1 MSEEKKSIHG
11 TWSSRWTFIL
21 AATGSAVGLGNIWKF
36 PYMAGDN
43 GGGAFVL
50 VYLACICI
58 IGLPI
63 MLGEIMIGRR
73 GRSSPANSMK
83 SLAAE
88 ANASSAWTLLG
99 ATGALAGL
107 LILSFY
113 SVAAGWAMSYIFSGF
128 QNINAESSSSNFN
141 NLLSSPLSLIFWHTL
156 FISITVL
163 IVARGIL
170 QGLEKWINTLMPMLF
185 LIILMLCLYAMQTGA
200 FLEGLRY
207 LFMPDFSKINPQVML
222 EALGQAFFTLS
233 LGMGAIM
240 AYGAYMP
247 ADQNIGRTAISVA
260 ALDTGVALLAGIA
273 IFPIVFANGL
283 TPSEGPGLVF
293 VTLPIAFSAM
303 PLGILFGTLFFV
315 LLSIAALSSSIS
327 LIEPGVAWLIE
338 SLKVKRITATIL
350 LGFTAWFLGIFSA
363 LSFNL
368 ISEFTIF
375 GRNFFDA
382 TDFLTSQIMLPLGG
396 IFIAIFV
403 GWIMKKEHILEGL
416 GFKEGFL
423 FKAWYLSVRYIAP
436 TLVGL
441 VFLNFFIDLEQYYK
455 LIF

>member
-83 SLAAE
+83 SLAVE
-88 ANASSAWTLLG
+88 ANTTSAWTLLG

-113 SVAAGWAMSYIFSGF
+113 SVAAGWAMSYIFNGF
-128 QNINAESSSSNFN
+128 QNITAESSSSSFN
-141 NLLSSPLSLIFWHTL
+141 NLLSSPSSLIFWHSL
-156 FISITVL
+156 FIAITVF

-170 QGLEKWINTLMPMLF
+170 KGLEKWINTLMPILF
-185 LIILMLCLYAMQTGA
+185 LIILLLCIYAMQTGA

-247 ADQNIGRTAISVA
+247 ANQNIGKTAVSVA

-283 TPSEGPGLVF
+283 APSEGPGLVF

-303 PLGILFGTLFFV
+303 PFGILFGTLFFV

-338 SLKVKRITATIL
+338 SLKIKRITATIL
-350 LGFTAWFLGIFSA
+350 LGFTAWFIGLFSA

-368 ISEFTIF
+368 LSEFTIF
-375 GRNFFDA
+375 GKNFFDA
-382 TDFLTSQIMLPLGG
+382 TDFLTNQIMLPLGG

-403 GWIMKKEHILEGL
+403 GWVMKKEHVLDEL
-416 GFKEGFL
+416 GFQENFI
-423 FKAWYLSVRYIAP
+423 FKAWYFSVRFVAP

-441 VFLNFFIDLEQYYK
+441 VFLYFFL
-455 LIF
+455 

>member
-73 GRSSPANSMK
+73 GRSSPANSMR
-83 SLAAE
+83 SLAVE
-88 ANASSAWTLLG
+88 ANTSSAWTLLG

-113 SVAAGWAMSYIFSGF
+113 SVAAGWAMSYIFNGF
-128 QNINAESSSSNFN
+128 QNITAESSSSSFN
-141 NLLSSPLSLIFWHTL
+141 NLLSSPSSLIFWHTL
-156 FISITVL
+156 FISITVF

-170 QGLEKWINTLMPMLF
+170 QGLEKWINTLMPILF
-185 LIILMLCLYAMQTGA
+185 LIILLLCVYAMQTGA

-247 ADQNIGRTAISVA
+247 ANQNIGRTAVSVA

-283 TPSEGPGLVF
+283 APSEGPGLVF

-338 SLKVKRITATIL
+338 SLKIKRTTATII
-350 LGFTAWFLGIFSA
+350 LGFTAWFLGLFSA

-403 GWIMKKEHILEGL
+403 GWIMKKEHVLDGL
-416 GFKEGFL
+416 GFKEDFI
-423 FKAWYLSVRYIAP
+423 FKAWYFSVRYIAP

-441 VFLNFFIDLEQYYK
+441 VFLNFFIDLEKFYN
-455 LIF
+455 LLF

>member
-83 SLAAE
+83 SLAVE
-88 ANASSAWTLLG
+88 ANTSSAWTLLG

-113 SVAAGWAMSYIFSGF
+113 SVAAGWAMSYIFNGF
-128 QNINAESSSSNFN
+128 QNITAESSSSSFN
-141 NLLSSPLSLIFWHTL
+141 NLLSSPSSLIFWHSL
-156 FISITVL
+156 FIAITIF

-170 QGLEKWINTLMPMLF
+170 KGLEKWINTLMPILF
-185 LIILMLCLYAMQTGA
+185 LIILLLCIYAMQTGA
-200 FLEGLRY
+200 FFEGLRY

-247 ADQNIGRTAISVA
+247 ANQNIGKTAVSVA

-283 TPSEGPGLVF
+283 APSEGPGLVF

-338 SLKVKRITATIL
+338 SLKIKRITATTL
-350 LGFTAWFLGIFSA
+350 LGFTAWFIGLFSA

-368 ISEFTIF
+368 LSEFTIF
-375 GRNFFDA
+375 GKNFFDA
-382 TDFLTSQIMLPLGG
+382 TDFLTNQIMLPLGG

-403 GWIMKKEHILEGL
+403 GWIMKKEHVLDEL
-416 GFKEGFL
+416 GFQENFI
-423 FKAWYLSVRYIAP
+423 FKAWYFSVRFVAP

-441 VFLNFFIDLEQYYK
+441 VFLYFFL
-455 LIF
+455 

>member
-73 GRSSPANSMK
+73 GRSSPANSMR
-83 SLAAE
+83 SLAVE
-88 ANASSAWTLLG
+88 ANTSSAWTLLG

-113 SVAAGWAMSYIFSGF
+113 SVAAGWAMSYIFNGF
-128 QNINAESSSSNFN
+128 QNITAESSSSSFN
-141 NLLSSPLSLIFWHTL
+141 NLLSSPSSLIFWHTL
-156 FISITVL
+156 FISITVF

-170 QGLEKWINTLMPMLF
+170 QGLEKWINTLMPILF
-185 LIILMLCLYAMQTGA
+185 LIILLLCIYAMQTGA

-247 ADQNIGRTAISVA
+247 ANQNIGRTAVSVA

-283 TPSEGPGLVF
+283 APSEGPGLVF

-338 SLKVKRITATIL
+338 SLKIKRTTATII
-350 LGFTAWFLGIFSA
+350 LGFTAWFIGLFSA

-403 GWIMKKEHILEGL
+403 GWIMKKEHVLDGL
-416 GFKEGFL
+416 GFKEDFI
-423 FKAWYLSVRYIAP
+423 FKAWYFSVRYIAP

-441 VFLNFFIDLEQYYK
+441 VFLNFFIDLEKFYN
-455 LIF
+455 LLF

>member
-1 MSEEKKSIHG
+1 MSEDKKSIHG

-50 VYLACICI
+50 VYLACICV

-73 GRSSPANSMK
+73 GRSSPANSMR
-83 SLAAE
+83 SLAKE
-88 ANASSAWTLLG
+88 ANTSSAWTLLG

-113 SVAAGWAMSYIFSGF
+113 SVAAGWAMSYVFNGF
-128 QNINAESSSSNFN
+128 QNITAESSSASFN
-141 NLLSSPLSLIFWHTL
+141 NLLSSPSSLIFWHTL

-170 QGLEKWINTLMPMLF
+170 KGLEKWINTLMPILF
-185 LIILMLCLYAMQTGA
+185 LIILLLCVYAMQTGA

-247 ADQNIGRTAISVA
+247 ANQNIGKTAISVA
-260 ALDTGVALLAGIA
+260 ALDTSVALLAGIA

-283 TPSEGPGLVF
+283 APSEGPGLVF

-303 PLGILFGTLFFV
+303 PFGILFGTLFFV

-338 SLKVKRITATIL
+338 SLRIKRKTATIL
-350 LGFTAWFLGIFSA
+350 LGFTAWFIGLFSA

-403 GWIMKKEHILEGL
+403 GWIMKKEHVLEGL
-416 GFKEGFL
+416 GFKEDII
-423 FKAWYLSVRYIAP
+423 FKAWYFSVRYIAP
-436 TLVGL
+436 VLVGL
-441 VFLNFFIDLEQYYK
+441 VFLNFFID
-455 LIF
+455 F

>member
-1 MSEEKKSIHG
+1 MSEDKKSIHG

-50 VYLACICI
+50 VYLACICV

-73 GRSSPANSMK
+73 GRSSPANSMR
-83 SLAAE
+83 SLAKE
-88 ANASSAWTLLG
+88 ANTSSAWTLLG

-113 SVAAGWAMSYIFSGF
+113 SVAAGWAMSYVFNGF
-128 QNINAESSSSNFN
+128 QNITAESSSASFN
-141 NLLSSPLSLIFWHTL
+141 NLLSSPSSLIFCHTL

-170 QGLEKWINTLMPMLF
+170 KGLEKWINTLMPILF
-185 LIILMLCLYAMQTGA
+185 LIILLLCVYAMQTGA

-247 ADQNIGRTAISVA
+247 PNQNIGKTAISVA

-283 TPSEGPGLVF
+283 APSEGPGLVF

-303 PLGILFGTLFFV
+303 PFGILFGTLFFV
-315 LLSIAALSSSIS
+315 LLSIAALSSSVS

-338 SLKVKRITATIL
+338 SLRIKRKTATIL
-350 LGFTAWFLGIFSA
+350 LGFTAWFIGLFSA

-403 GWIMKKEHILEGL
+403 GWIMKKEHVLEGL
-416 GFKEGFL
+416 GFKEDII
-423 FKAWYLSVRYIAP
+423 FKAWYFSVRYIAP
-436 TLVGL
+436 VLVGL
-441 VFLNFFIDLEQYYK
+441 VFLNFFID
-455 LIF
+455 F

>member
-88 ANASSAWTLLG
+88 ANTTSSWTLLG

-113 SVAAGWAMSYIFSGF
+113 SVAAGWAMSYIFNGF
-128 QNINAESSSSNFN
+128 QNITAESSSSSFN
-141 NLLSSPLSLIFWHTL
+141 NLLSSPSSLIFWHSL
-156 FISITVL
+156 FIAITVF

-170 QGLEKWINTLMPMLF
+170 KGLEKWINTLMPILF
-185 LIILMLCLYAMQTGA
+185 LIILLLCIYAMQTGA

-247 ADQNIGRTAISVA
+247 ANQNIGKTAVSVA

-283 TPSEGPGLVF
+283 APSEGPGLVF

-303 PLGILFGTLFFV
+303 PFGILFGTLFFV

-338 SLKVKRITATIL
+338 SLKIKRITATVL
-350 LGFTAWFLGIFSA
+350 LGFTAWFIGLFSA

-368 ISEFTIF
+368 LSEFTIL
-375 GRNFFDA
+375 GKNFFDA
-382 TDFLTSQIMLPLGG
+382 TDFLTNQIMLPLGG

-403 GWIMKKEHILEGL
+403 GWIMKKEDVLDEL
-416 GFKEGFL
+416 GFQENFI
-423 FKAWYLSVRYIAP
+423 FKAWYFSVRFVAP

-441 VFLNFFIDLEQYYK
+441 VFLYFFL
-455 LIF
+455 

>member
-1 MSEEKKSIHG
+1 MSDQRKSIHG

-50 VYLACICI
+50 IYLACIFI
-58 IGLPI
+58 IGIPI

-73 GRSSPANSMK
+73 GRSSPANTMSF
-83 SLAAE
+83 LAKEAE
-88 ANASSAWTLLG
+88 TTQAWTLLG

-113 SVAAGWAMSYIFSGF
+113 SVAAGWALAYVFSGF
-128 QNINAESSSSNFN
+128 QETSAQAVSSEFN
-141 NLLSSPLSLIFWHTL
+141 EFLANPAALLFWHTL
-156 FISITVL
+156 FIIITVI

-170 QGLEKWINTLMPMLF
+170 KGLETWINTLMPMLF
-185 LIILMLCLYAMQTGA
+185 VIIILLCIYAMQTGA
-200 FLEGLRY
+200 FLEGLTY
-207 LFMPDFSKINPQVML
+207 LFKPDFSKINSDVL
-222 EALGQAFFTLS
+222 LAALGQAFFTLS

-283 TPSEGPGLVF
+283 APTEGPGLVF
-293 VTLPIAFSAM
+293 VTLPIAFANM
-303 PLGILFGTLFFV
+303 PLGILFGTLFFI

-327 LIEPGVAWLIE
+327 LIEPGVAWLVE
-338 SLKVKRITATIL
+338 SLKTKRAYAAIG
-350 LGFTAWFLGIFSA
+350 LGFFAWSLGVFSA

-368 ISEFTIF
+368 MSEFKLF
-375 GRNFFDA
+375 GMNFFDF
-382 TDFLTSQIMLPLGG
+382 TDFLTNQIMLPLGG
-396 IFIAIFV
+396 IFIALFV
-403 GWIMKKEHILEGL
+403 GWVMKKKDVLDELQIKDGII
-416 GFKEGFL
+416 FRSWF
-423 FKAWYLSVRYIAP
+423 FVIRFVAP
-436 TLVGL
+436 LMVGMVL
-441 VFLNFFIDLEQYYK
+441 LYFFI
-455 LIF
+455 

>member
-1 MSEEKKSIHG
+1 MSEDKKSIHG

-50 VYLACICI
+50 VYLACICV

-73 GRSSPANSMK
+73 GRSSPANSMR
-83 SLAAE
+83 SLAKE
-88 ANASSAWTLLG
+88 ANTSSAWTLLG

-113 SVAAGWAMSYIFSGF
+113 SVAAGWAMSYVFNGF
-128 QNINAESSSSNFN
+128 QNITAESSSASFN
-141 NLLSSPLSLIFWHTL
+141 NLLSSPSSLIFWHTL

-170 QGLEKWINTLMPMLF
+170 KGLEKWINTLMPILF
-185 LIILMLCLYAMQTGA
+185 LIILLLCVYAMQTGA

-247 ADQNIGRTAISVA
+247 ADQNIGKTAISVA

-283 TPSEGPGLVF
+283 APSEGPGLVF

-303 PLGILFGTLFFV
+303 PFGILFGTLFFV

-338 SLKVKRITATIL
+338 SLRIKRKTATIL
-350 LGFTAWFLGIFSA
+350 LGFTAWFIGLFSA

-403 GWIMKKEHILEGL
+403 GWIMKKEHVLEGL
-416 GFKEGFL
+416 GFKEDIIFN
-423 FKAWYLSVRYIAP
+423 AWYFSVRYIAP
-436 TLVGL
+436 VLVGL
-441 VFLNFFIDLEQYYK
+441 VFLNFFID
-455 LIF
+455 F

>member
-1 MSEEKKSIHG
+1 MSEEIKSIHG

-83 SLAAE
+83 ILAAE
-88 ANASSAWTLLG
+88 AGTSSAWTLLG

-113 SVAAGWAMSYIFSGF
+113 SVAAGWAMSYIFNGF
-128 QNINAESSSSNFN
+128 QNITAESSSSSFN
-141 NLLSSPLSLIFWHTL
+141 NLLSSPSSLIFWHTL
-156 FISITVL
+156 FISITVF

-170 QGLEKWINTLMPMLF
+170 QGLEKWINTLMPILF
-185 LIILMLCLYAMQTGA
+185 LLILLLCVYAMQTGA

-247 ADQNIGRTAISVA
+247 ADQKIGRTAVSVA

-283 TPSEGPGLVF
+283 APSEGPGLVF
-293 VTLPIAFSAM
+293 VTLPIAFSSM
-303 PLGILFGTLFFV
+303 PFGILFGTLFFV

-338 SLKVKRITATIL
+338 SLKIKRKTATIL
-350 LGFTAWFLGIFSA
+350 LGFVAWFLGLFSA

-368 ISEFTIF
+368 IAEFTIF

-403 GWIMKKEHILEGL
+403 GWIMKKDHVLEGL
-416 GFKEGFL
+416 GFKEDFI
-423 FKAWYLSVRYIAP
+423 FKAWYFSVRYIAP
-436 TLVGL
+436 ALVGL
-441 VFLNFFIDLEQYYK
+441 VFLNFFIDLEKYYK